1 VRPFAFDL
9 AATAAT
15 LAYLLAL
22 LVFFQGPTQARPA
35 PPRRLQMRLGAE
47 ASCSD
52 WVARRRR
59 RRRAVAGRAR
69 RAGAGVGVCT
79 DLSESLPYPDI
90 RVSRMTGLPR
100 TPSRRGR
107 RSRSFSRATRR
118 STAPSARR
126 RRHAAPWVGRGGGGG
141 AGKALSRESDVAQS
155 GQGSKT

>member
-79 DLSESLPYPDI
+79 DLSESLPYPDV
-90 RVSRMTGLPR
+90 RVSWLPPPPSYQVDTPRPSPR
-100 TPSRRGR
+100 TNW
-107 RSRSFSRATRR
+107 TRR
-118 STAPSARR
+118 VPHPVLIG
-126 RRHAAPWVGRGGGGG
+126 HAASHDRTAAG
-141 AGKALSRESDVAQS
+141 AEQARKTLAELF
-155 GQGSKT
+155 QGNQKKYRAKRS